1 MASAEAGE
9 PPRHEFRSAGARIAR
24 RSLAVSIQ
32 AELAAR
38 IGAGADPMRA
48 VSLGES
54 WTLAEVANR
63 NIWKRPIGRDNCS
76 QERDKQSQTQHGP
89 LCAGSEAKMAVTG
102 L

>member
-1 MASAEAGE
+1 MASAEAGD
-9 PPRHEFRSAGARIAR
+9 PPRHEFRTAGAPIAR
-24 RSLAVSIQ
+24 LSLVFFF

-48 VSLGES
+48 VSLGEIL
-54 WTLAEVANR
+54 TLAVVANR
-63 NIWKRPIGRDNCS
+63 NIWKREKGRDNCS